1 MIIKSIIDAM
11 SQAIYSEFGED
22 YRIYTEAVEQGLET
36 PCFFIS
42 CTSTSE
48 EEKLMA
54 GTSEGRLLR
63 SQVMQV
69 YYFPQSDDY
78 KGEYNDVTDRLYE
91 ALNYITTDEGL
102 IRGTNMNS
110 EVKKNTLRWGS
121 DTSSQVQENILS
133 FVVTYKFPVLRVSDE
148 AVKMKELYFNR
159 LSKYPA
165 S

>member
-11 SQAIYSEFGED
+11 SQAIYNEFGED
-22 YRIYTEAVEQGLET
+22 YCIYTENVKQGLIT
-36 PCFFIS
+36 PCFFIF
-42 CTSTSE
+42 CKSTSE

-54 GTSEGRLLR
+54 GVSEGRLLR

-69 YYFPQSDDY
+69 YYLPLSEDY

-91 ALNYITTDEGL
+91 VLNYITTDEGL
-102 IRGTNMNS
+102 IRGTDMKS

-148 AVKMKELYFNR
+148 AVKMKKLYFN
-159 LSKYPA
+159 
-165 S
+165 